1 KPHPSSLPTAMPI
14 IGPQL
19 EAPVCF
25 PQLLATGLAAKPDE
39 PALVSLERKWTWREL
54 DKAASRLAGHYL
66 TLGLVPGDR
75 VASLMPNRGSLIV
88 HYMAC
93 FRAGLV
99 ATPLNYRYQAP
110 EIDHALEVSGAAVII
125 AHVERD
131 EDLKQSALAGRL
143 PLGRISFG
151 ADDVR
156 KPSLEEFL
164 ATEPA
169 KLNLPA
175 PQPDAPVFIF
185 FTSGST
191 GKPKGV
197 THTHESFG
205 WMVASAVAGLELTP
219 GDIFLPGCS
228 ASHIGA
234 SLMSLA
240 GLAAGARIDVARTFD
255 ATELLPLLR

>member
-99 ATPLNYRYQAP
+99 ATPLHYRYPAP
-110 EIDHALEVSGAAVII
+110 ELDHALAVSGAAVIV
-125 AHVERD
+125 AHAERSQ
-131 EDLKQSALAGRL
+131 DLAKSKLAGQLRFDQ
-143 PLGRISFG
+143 ITYG
-151 ADDVR
+151 AKRD
-156 KPSLEEFL
+156 S
-164 ATEPA
+164 
-169 KLNLPA
+169 NNGH
-175 PQPDAPVFIF
+175 
-185 FTSGST
+185 SN
-191 GKPKGV
+191 
-197 THTHESFG
+197 
-205 WMVASAVAGLELTP
+205 
-219 GDIFLPGCS
+219 
-228 ASHIGA
+228 
-234 SLMSLA
+234 
-240 GLAAGARIDVARTFD
+240 
-255 ATELLPLLR
+255 